1 MGRMKPLPRYLLASL
16 LAVQLSCLPAQAA
29 TTPAASQTEA
39 AFAPDPAAL
48 ELVLKAVQ
56 SARRSIHVAA
66 YVFTSKPLAQALL
79 AAQRAGIEVA
89 VVADSKENTGRYSA
103 TRFLADQGVAVRL
116 NARYAI
122 FHNKFM
128 IIDATHVQT
137 GSFNYSAAAASKNA
151 ENVLVVWN
159 APELAARYE
168 QQWQRLWQE
177 AAALPDA
184 TRAE

>member
-1 MGRMKPLPRYLLASL
+1 MKPLRNYLLASL
-16 LAVQLSCLPAQAA
+16 LAVLLSCLAA
-29 TTPAASQTEA
+29 PAAAAPASSQTEA

-48 ELVLKAVQ
+48 GLVLKAIQ

-66 YVFTSKPLAQALL
+66 YVFTSKPVAQALL
-79 AAQRAGIEVA
+79 TAQRAGIEVA
-89 VVADSKENTGRYSA
+89 VVADGKENSGRYSA
-103 TRFLADQGVAVRL
+103 TRFLADQHIPVRL

-128 IIDATHVQT
+128 IIDAMHVQT
-137 GSFNYSAAAASKNA
+137 GSFNYTAAAASKNA

-177 AAALPDA
+177 AETLADA
-184 TRAE
+184 TRND

>member
-1 MGRMKPLPRYLLASL
+1 MKPLRNYLLASL
-16 LAVQLSCLPAQAA
+16 LAVLLSCLAA
-29 TTPAASQTEA
+29 PAAAAPASSQTEA

-48 ELVLKAVQ
+48 GLVLKAIQ
-56 SARRSIHVAA
+56 SARQSIHVAA
-66 YVFTSKPLAQALL
+66 YVFTSKPVAQALL
-79 AAQRAGIEVA
+79 TAQRAGIEVA
-89 VVADSKENTGRYSA
+89 VVADGKENSGRYSA
-103 TRFLADQGVAVRL
+103 TRFLADQHIPVRL

-128 IIDATHVQT
+128 IIDAMHVQT

-168 QQWQRLWQE
+168 RQWQRLWQE
-177 AAALPDA
+177 AETLADA
-184 TRAE
+184 TRND